1 MFPRR
6 RVMIYCCQQ
15 GKKLGESRTS
25 FWREHAPKITLN
37 LQKIGLRQLIRL
49 DSEDDLRSGCRNVN
63 HLFFSF
69 IEIDGGY
76 SAWSMWSM
84 CSATCG
90 EGVKLR
96 SRICNSPP
104 PRKGGKNCASL
115 GSNYETMTCNEAVC
129 PIGTKHVKKSSI
141 SFTLVISF
149 PFGIFPTRLS
159 LILPTSTVTYQ
170 QNFRQ
175 VEHTPLARSSNLAS
189 NWRRFQYKFKTISKL
204 L

>member
-1 MFPRR
+1 MSSTDKH
-6 RVMIYCCQQ
+6 C
-15 GKKLGESRTS
+15 S
-25 FWREHAPKITLN
+25 
-37 LQKIGLRQLIRL
+37 L
-49 DSEDDLRSGCRNVN
+49 DNEGDLRSGCRNVS

-69 IEIDGGY
+69 IEVDGGY

-129 PIGTKHVKKSSI
+129 PIGTKHVKKVQYHLHWLSRFHLVYSPCVFLWSFQLLLKRI
-141 SFTLVISF
+141 SRI
-149 PFGIFPTRLS
+149 
-159 LILPTSTVTYQ
+159 
-170 QNFRQ
+170 FRQ
-175 VEHTPLARSSNLAS
+175 VEHTPLVRSSNLAS
-189 NWRRFQYKFKTISKL
+189 NWRRF
-204 L
+204 